1 MHDDCR
7 VWNVPRAPAAVR
19 RPVRSHI
26 PTLMLSGTFDAV
38 TALPWA
44 RAAARTLPNARIVR
58 IPGVG
63 HFVVPESRCAHE
75 VGASFLARPR
85 RAGHELRR
93 LAQTACLPTSLS
105 GRKLQFIGAGA

>member
-7 VWNVPRAPAAVR
+7 VWNVPRAPAAER

-75 VGASFLARPR
+75 VVASFLARPD
-85 RAGHELRR
+85 APDTSCVASLRPPVFR
-93 LAQTACLPTSLS
+93 P
-105 GRKLQFIGAGA
+105 R